1 MAVRVKLSLSSYNLK
16 NREHRKAVVGKSS
29 RKDGRIEERSLAADD
44 DSKPL
49 DAVAG
54 AGVDVCA
61 RKVAAVDV
69 LRWA

>member
-1 MAVRVKLSLSSYNLK
+1 M
-16 NREHRKAVVGKSS
+16 VGKSS

-69 LRWA
+69 MRWA